1 MAKKKSETNGFL
13 FVRLGGGGSLRGRG
27 WFRFCRRR
35 CCFLANGR
43 FLWRNRRCRC
53 TCGTR
58 TAATR
63 SRTSASSVSSRSR
76 RTTSWCSTSAS
87 TPARSPTAAPTATA
101 ASSSSATSSSTRD
114 STPVRPAF
122 VSFFFSTSNLG
133 LTLAVTFFHLVLPSF
148 T

>member
-1 MAKKKSETNGFL
+1 MVFFL
-13 FVRLGGGGSLRGRG
+13 FVWGVGALCGAGGGAILSSSLL
-27 WFRFCRRR
+27 
-35 CCFLANGR
+35 FLANGR